1 MLADLDLAIRD
12 PARLA
17 ALRDLAVLDTPPE
30 EAFDRLTRL
39 AARLLHAPVAAIAL
53 ADEARL
59 FVKSQVGLPEPW
71 ASRREVPLARSFGR
85 YVVASGE
92 PLVVAD
98 AATHPLVRDEP
109 ALRARGPAAY
119 AGVPL
124 VAAGGLV
131 LGVLSAA
138 DGRPRAWTA
147 EQIATLADLAAAATT
162 ELDLRAAARAATRQ
176 AAALRE
182 SEARLRDF
190 LDNASDLVQT
200 VAPDGRFLSVNR
212 AWRETLGYDEDD
224 LAALTLFDVLHP
236 EHREEARQWFALLLR
251 GDRLPHVETVFIAR
265 DGRPVAVTGNAICR
279 FEVGRPVAVRGIFRD
294 VTAHRT
300 LERQLEHQASH
311 DPLSG
316 LPNRALYMDRLA
328 AALARAVGARHACAA
343 LLLDLDGFKHLNDS
357 LGHDHG
363 DRLLVSIAR
372 RLRRCLRGEDT
383 VARLG
388 GDEFAILL
396 EEVGDLSEALRVAER
411 VAAALRVPVQLGEQ
425 EVFAGASIG
434 IALSSSAD
442 DRPEDLLRFADVAM
456 YRAKEAGK
464 GCYEVFYPGMHE
476 QALERLRVETDLRR
490 GLEREEFR
498 VHYQPIVAVE
508 SSRIVEVEAL
518 LRWEHPE
525 RGLVPPGEF
534 IPLAEE
540 TGLIVP
546 LGRWVLREACRQ
558 GRRWQER
565 WPDGPPLTIA
575 VNLSAQ
581 EFQHPDV
588 AQEVA
593 QALAETGLDP
603 RHLRLEITESAM
615 MAAPETVIAVQREL
629 KALGVQ
635 LVIDDFGTGYSS
647 LAYLQR
653 FPVDGLKIDRSFLR
667 DAQGNPTGL
676 KICRAIA
683 TLAQTLNLEVTA
695 EGIETDQQ
703 AALLRTFLCDRAQG
717 YYYARPL
724 PAPAVTELLGRGEAL
739 GVR

>member
-1 MLADLDLAIRD
+1 MLVELDPAIRD

-17 ALRDLAVLDTPPE
+17 ALRELAVLDTPAE

-39 AARLLHAPVAAIAL
+39 AARLLQTPVAALVLVDA
-53 ADEARL
+53 ERQ
-59 FVKSQVGLPEPW
+59 FFKSQVGLPEPL
-71 ASRREVPLARSFGR
+71 ASRRELPLAHSFCR
-85 YVVASGE
+85 HVVVGGA
-92 PLVVAD
+92 PLAIDD
-98 AATHPLVRDEP
+98 AATHPLVRDDPE
-109 ALRARGPAAY
+109 LRARGAAAY

-124 VAAGGLV
+124 VAAGGQV
-131 LGVLSAA
+131 LGALCAVDCRA
-138 DGRPRAWTA
+138 RAWTA
-147 EQIATLADLAAAATT
+147 EQLATLADLAAAATT
-162 ELDLRAAARAATRQ
+162 EFDLRATARAAARQT
-176 AAALRE
+176 AALRA
-182 SEARLRDF
+182 SEARLQDV
-190 LDNASDLVQT
+190 LDNASDLIHS
-200 VAPDGRFLSVNR
+200 VAPDGRFLAVNR
-212 AWRETLGYDEDD
+212 AWRATLGYDQDD

-236 EHREEARQWFALLLR
+236 DHREQGRQWFARLLR
-251 GDRLPHVETVFIAR
+251 GERLPRVETVFVTR
-265 DGRPVAVTGNAICR
+265 DGRPVAVAGDATCR
-279 FEVGRPVAVRGIFRD
+279 FEAGRPIAVRGIFRD
-294 VTAHRT
+294 VTAHQT
-300 LERQLEHQASH
+300 LERQLAHQAFH
-311 DPLSG
+311 DPLTG
-316 LPNRALYMDRLA
+316 LPNRALYLDRLA
-328 AALARAVGARHACAA
+328 GALIRAAGERRTCAV

-357 LGHDHG
+357 LGHGHG
-363 DRLLVSIAR
+363 DRLLVRVAR

-396 EEVGDLSEALRVAER
+396 EEVADLGEVLRVAER
-411 VAAALRVPVQLGEQ
+411 VAAALRVPVQLDTQ
-425 EVFAGASIG
+425 EVFAGGSIG
-434 IALSSSAD
+434 IALNSSAD
-442 DRPEDLLRFADVAM
+442 DRPEDLLRFAEVAM

-490 GLEREEFR
+490 GLERAEFR
-498 VHYQPIVAVE
+498 VHYQPIVAVP

-518 LRWEHPE
+518 LRWQHPE

-558 GRRWQER
+558 GRQWQER
-565 WPDGPPLTIA
+565 WPDAPPLTIA

-581 EFQHPDV
+581 EFQHPDL
-588 AQEVA
+588 AGEVA
-593 QALAETGLDP
+593 RALAETGLDP
-603 RHLRLEITESAM
+603 HRLRLEITESAM
-615 MAAPETVIAVQREL
+615 MHAPETVIAVQREL

-653 FPVDGLKIDRSFLR
+653 FPVDGLKIDRSFIR
-667 DAQGNPTGL
+667 DAQNNPTGL
-676 KICRAIA
+676 TICRAIA

-724 PAPAVTELLGRGEAL
+724 PAAAVTELLGGSRVVG
-739 GVR
+739 